1 MSEMREAIER
11 FVKPLIP
18 TQVVLGT
25 IISVDET
32 ARTCKVA
39 IDGRPDRL
47 SVRMRSVIDQSET
60 GILIK
65 PTVDSYV
72 LVGLIDNM
80 PNQSFIISY
89 SEVDEIK
96 WMVPQLQLNGDALGG
111 IVDWPSAVEQLEKLS
126 ARVDTIYD
134 AFDNAVVSP
143 PSPPDS
149 GASLL
154 ASIKGLLNPGKV
166 DIEDWSNLENTNVT
180 HG

>member
-25 IISVDET
+25 VISVDET

-96 WMVPQLQLNGDALGG
+96 WMVR
-111 IVDWPSAVEQLEKLS
+111 SYS
-126 ARVDTIYD
+126 
-134 AFDNAVVSP
+134 
-143 PSPPDS
+143 
-149 GASLL
+149 
-154 ASIKGLLNPGKV
+154 
-166 DIEDWSNLENTNVT
+166 
-180 HG
+180 